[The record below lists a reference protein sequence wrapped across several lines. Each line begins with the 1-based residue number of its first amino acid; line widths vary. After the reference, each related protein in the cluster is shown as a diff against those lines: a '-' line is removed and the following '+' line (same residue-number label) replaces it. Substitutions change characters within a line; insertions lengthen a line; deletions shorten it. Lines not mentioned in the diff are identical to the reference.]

1 MANSE
6 DIFVV
11 DVEVVADSVVRG
23 DVVNSVDERFAVED
37 VVEYVVDVEMEGETV
52 LDLSITT
59 GVTRD
64 TVALFVEEAA
74 IPDIKKWKTISKHKK
89 SRFVWY

>member
-1 MANSE
+1 MEDNVVANSE

-23 DVVNSVDERFAVED
+23 DVVNSVDESFAVED

-52 LDLSITT
+52 LDLAITT

-64 TVALFVEEAA
+64 TVALFVEDAA
-74 IPDIKKWKTISKHKK
+74 IPDI
-89 SRFVWY
+89 

>member
-23 DVVNSVDERFAVED
+23 DVVNSVDESFAVED
-37 VVEYVVDVEMEGETV
+37 VVEYVVDVEMEGETE
-52 LDLSITT
+52 LDLAITK

-74 IPDIKKWKTISKHKK
+74 IPDI
-89 SRFVWY
+89 

>member
-1 MANSE
+1 MEDNVVANSE

-23 DVVNSVDERFAVED
+23 DVVNSVDESFAVED
-37 VVEYVVDVEMEGETV
+37 VVDVEMEGETV
-52 LDLSITT
+52 LDLAITT

-64 TVALFVEEAA
+64 TVALFVEDAA
-74 IPDIKKWKTISKHKK
+74 IPDI
-89 SRFVWY
+89 

>member
-23 DVVNSVDERFAVED
+23 DVVNSVDESFAVED

-52 LDLSITT
+52 LDLAITT

-64 TVALFVEEAA
+64 TVALFVEDAA
-74 IPDIKKWKTISKHKK
+74 IPDI
-89 SRFVWY
+89 